1 MADMPANFPPY
12 AIQYSDTAKE
22 SRKELPPEA
31 MLALFDVIDKLA
43 ENPDAFPN
51 WTKPISRDGRIRLY
65 THPKPALQITYE
77 VDEKEHL
84 LYLLHFVAPKVQVTK
99 SVFISYSHKDVAW
112 LTKVKMFL
120 KPLEDQGL
128 LQIWDDTNISPGS
141 EWLEEIKRSLESAQV
156 AVFLITQNFLS
167 SEFIS
172 QKEFP
177 MLLDKANNR
186 GCLIFWIAVS
196 SSTVGDSE
204 LSRFQAANDPNKPLD
219 TLPEPAQNTVLTDIY
234 NRMKKAI
241 Q

>member
-1 MADMPANFPPY
+1 MADMPANFPSY

-99 SVFISYSHKDVAW
+99 SVFISYSHKDAAW

-128 LQIWDDTNISPGS
+128 VQIWDDTNISPGS

-156 AVFLITQNFLS
+156 ALFLITQDFLS
-167 SEFIS
+167 SQFIG

-177 MLLDKANNR
+177 VLLDKANNR

-196 SSTVGDSE
+196 SSTVGDTE

>member
-1 MADMPANFPPY
+1 MDDTPVNFSSY

-22 SRKELPPEA
+22 TRKELPPDA

-51 WTKPISRDGRIRLY
+51 WTRPISRDGRTRVY

-77 VDEKEHL
+77 VDEKQHL
-84 LYLLHFVAPKVQVTK
+84 LYLLHFVAPKVPATK
-99 SVFISYSHKDVAW
+99 PVFISYSHKDVEW
-112 LTKVKMFL
+112 LGKVKMFL
-120 KPLEDQGL
+120 RPLEDRGL
-128 LQIWDDTNISPGS
+128 LRIWDDTNLRPGS
-141 EWLEEIKRSLESAQV
+141 QWLDEIKFSLESAQV
-156 AVFLITQNFLS
+156 GVLLITQNFLT

-177 MLLDKANNR
+177 VLLEKAKDR

-196 SSTVGDSE
+196 TSTWDDSE
-204 LSRFQAANDPNKPLD
+204 LSRFQAANDPNHPLD
-219 TLPEPAQNTVLTDIY
+219 TLTEPEQNRVLTSIY
-234 NRMKKAI
+234 SRMKEAV

>member
-128 LQIWDDTNISPGS
+128 VQIWDDTNISPGS

-156 AVFLITQNFLS
+156 ALFLITQDFLS
-167 SEFIS
+167 SQFIG

-177 MLLDKANNR
+177 VLLDKANNR

-196 SSTVGDSE
+196 SSTVGDTE